1 MAAAKP
7 AQKADPRRLATFV
20 HVGDQVFGP
29 GDEVPADVA
38 AAITNPAAWDVSDPT
53 AVEAPASAGAA

>member
-1 MAAAKP
+1 MATTKP

-29 GDEVPADVA
+29 DDEVPADVA
-38 AAITNPAAWDVSDPT
+38 ALITNPAAWAPSPT
-53 AVEAPASAGAA
+53 AVEAPAPAGEA